1 MWRRAWRRLGLELVI
16 VLGCALATLAGGMVG
31 LSSYGS
37 ATPSP
42 GARGSGHDAE
52 WLGHAWVDGRRTQAD
67 VDTLAAQ
74 LGGTG
79 IRDLF
84 VHAGP
89 FSDDGTLDPGL
100 RPQAR
105 WLVAALHAALPGVR
119 VQAWLGAHPYDLPLT
134 NAGNRAAVVSSV
146 DSVLADGFDGV
157 HLDIEPVPDGDA
169 ELLRLL
175 DTTHELTV
183 RRHALLSISA
193 TFPEP
198 ADGVA
203 EALALVPGHFALW
216 SGPYLHQVAVRVD
229 QVAVMA
235 YDTWLPT
242 SASYAGYVRDAT
254 LVALAQVPPSVALLI
269 GVPAYHEDGLR
280 HHSGAETMPAAIR
293 GVRLA
298 LGDEPPQREF
308 GIAVYVD
315 FTATPADWA
324 SYRDDW
330 A

>member
-1 MWRRAWRRLGLELVI
+1 MGRRVWRWLSLELVI
-16 VLGCALATLAGGMVG
+16 VLGCVLATLAGGLVG
-31 LSSYGS
+31 LSVYGS

-42 GARGSGHDAE
+42 AARGSGHDAE

-67 VDTLAAQ
+67 VDTLAGQ
-74 LGGTG
+74 LRGTG

-89 FSDDGTLDPGL
+89 FSNDGTLDPRL
-100 RPQAR
+100 RPRAR
-105 WLVAALHAALPGVR
+105 WLVAVLHAALPGVR
-119 VQAWLGAHPYDLPLT
+119 VQAWLGAHLYDLPLSS
-134 NAGNRAAVVSSV
+134 ARNRSAVVSSV

-157 HLDIEPVPDGDA
+157 HLDFEPVDDGDA
-169 ELLRLL
+169 DLLALL
-175 DTTHELTV
+175 DTAHELTA

-198 ADGVA
+198 ASGVA
-203 EALALVPGHFALW
+203 AALALVPHHFTLW

-254 LVALAQVPPSVALLI
+254 LVALAEVPPSVALLI

-280 HHSGAETMPAAIR
+280 HHAGAETMPAAIR

-298 LGDEPPQREF
+298 LGDQAPRREF

-324 SYRDDW
+324 AYHDYW